1 MRIPSYQNQK
11 RRPDLEKRGHGT
23 MRALYIGR
31 FQPYHL
37 GHHAVIKEMASEAEE
52 VIICIGS
59 AQRSHE
65 LDNPFTAGERYL
77 MISKSLRAEGISNF
91 YIVPI
96 LDVNRNAV
104 WVSHVESLIPPVD
117 FVYAHNPLIERL
129 FTERGYEVRVPSL
142 FNRKDYSG
150 SEIRRRILTDG
161 DWESLVPQAVIDV
174 LQEINGIRRMKDLAR
189 SDAE

>member
-1 MRIPSYQNQK
+1 
-11 RRPDLEKRGHGT
+11 

-37 GHHAVIKEMASEAEE
+37 GHHVVLKEMASEADE

-77 MISKSLRAEGISNF
+77 MISKSLRDEGIFNF
-91 YIVPI
+91 YIVPV
-96 LDVNRNAV
+96 LDVNRNAI

-117 FVYAHNPLIERL
+117 VVFTNNPLIERL
-129 FTERGYEVRVPSL
+129 FKERGYKVRAPLL
-142 FNRKDYSG
+142 FNRKEYSG
-150 SEIRRRILTDG
+150 SEIRRRILKNEN
-161 DWESLVPQAVIDV
+161 WVSLVPQAVVDV
-174 LQEINGIRRMKDLAR
+174 IAEINGIKRMKALEQ

>member
-1 MRIPSYQNQK
+1 
-11 RRPDLEKRGHGT
+11 

-37 GHHAVIKEMASEAEE
+37 GHHAVIKEMVSDADE

-77 MISKSLRAEGISNF
+77 MISKSLRDEGIFNF

-96 LDVNRNAV
+96 LDVNWNAV

-117 FVYAHNPLIERL
+117 VVFAHNPLIERL
-129 FTERGYEVRVPSL
+129 FKERGYEVRAPFL
-142 FNRKDYSG
+142 FNRKEYSG
-150 SEIRRRILTDG
+150 REIRRRILNDES
-161 DWESLVPQAVIDV
+161 WEHLVPKAVVDV
-174 LQEINGIRRMKDLAR
+174 IKEIEGVRRLKDLEK
-189 SDAE
+189 SDTE

>member
-1 MRIPSYQNQK
+1 MLLDK
-11 RRPDLEKRGHGT
+11 GE

-37 GHHAVIKEMASEAEE
+37 GHHEIIKETASEADE
-52 VIICIGS
+52 VVICIGS

-65 LDNPFTAGERYL
+65 LENPFTAGERYL
-77 MISKSLRAEGISNF
+77 MISKSLRDEGISNF

-96 LDVNRNAV
+96 MDLNWNAV

-117 FVYAHNPLIERL
+117 VVLTNNPLIECL
-129 FTERGYEVRVPSL
+129 FKEQGYKVRVPSL
-142 FNRKDYSG
+142 IHRKEYSG
-150 SEIRRRILTDG
+150 SEIRRRILNNES
-161 DWESLVPQAVIDV
+161 WESLVPEAVVEVIA
-174 LQEINGIRRMKDLAR
+174 ERNGIIRMETLSR

>member
-1 MRIPSYQNQK
+1 
-11 RRPDLEKRGHGT
+11 

-37 GHHAVIKEMASEAEE
+37 GHHAVIKQIASEVDE

-65 LDNPFTAGERYL
+65 LENPFTAGERYL
-77 MISKSLRAEGISNF
+77 MISKSLREDNVLNF

-96 LDVNRNAV
+96 LDVNRNAI

-117 FVYAHNPLIERL
+117 VVYTNNPLIERL
-129 FTERGYEVRVPSL
+129 FKERSYKVQAPLL
-142 FNRKDYSG
+142 FNRKEYSG
-150 SEIRRRILTDG
+150 SEIRRRMLNKEN
-161 DWESLVPQAVIDV
+161 WEVLVPKAVVEVIK
-174 LQEINGIRRMKDLAR
+174 EIKGLSRMEYLSR
-189 SDAE
+189 SDA

>member
-1 MRIPSYQNQK
+1 MRYRCCRIFAESGNYK
-11 RRPDLEKRGHGT
+11 GV

-37 GHHAVIKEMASEAEE
+37 GHHAVIKEIASEADE

-77 MISKSLRAEGISNF
+77 MISKSLRDEGISNF

-96 LDVNRNAV
+96 LDVNWNAV
-104 WVSHVESLIPPVD
+104 WVSHVESLMPPVD
-117 FVYAHNPLIERL
+117 VVFTNNPLIGRL
-129 FTERGYEVRVPSL
+129 FGEKGYEVRAPSL
-142 FNRKDYSG
+142 FNRKEYSG
-150 SEIRRRILTDG
+150 TEIRRQMLNHEQWG
-161 DWESLVPQAVIDV
+161 VLVPKAVVEVVKEID
-174 LQEINGIRRMKDLAR
+174 GIRRMENLRR
-189 SDAE
+189 SDT

>member
-1 MRIPSYQNQK
+1 
-11 RRPDLEKRGHGT
+11 

-37 GHHAVIKEMASEAEE
+37 GHHAVITEMASEADE

-65 LDNPFTAGERYL
+65 LDNPFTAGERYM
-77 MISKSLRAEGISNF
+77 MISKSLRDESIFNF
-91 YIVPI
+91 YIVPV
-96 LDVNRNAV
+96 LDVNWNAV

-117 FVYAHNPLIERL
+117 VVLTNNPLIERL
-129 FTERGYEVRVPSL
+129 FKERGYKVRVPLL
-142 FNRKDYSG
+142 FNRKEYSG
-150 SEIRRRILTDG
+150 SEIRRRILNNER
-161 DWESLVPQAVIDV
+161 WESLVPQAVMDV
-174 LQEINGIRRMKDLAR
+174 IAEINGIKRMKALER

>member
-1 MRIPSYQNQK
+1 
-11 RRPDLEKRGHGT
+11 

-37 GHHAVIKEMASEAEE
+37 GHHAVLKEMASEADE

-65 LDNPFTAGERYL
+65 LDNPFTAGERYM
-77 MISKSLRAEGISNF
+77 MISKSLRDEGIFNF
-91 YIVPI
+91 YIVPV
-96 LDVNRNAV
+96 LDVNWNAV

-117 FVYAHNPLIERL
+117 VVFTNNPLIERL
-129 FTERGYEVRVPSL
+129 FEEQGYKVRAPLL
-142 FNRKDYSG
+142 FNRKEYSG
-150 SEIRRRILTDG
+150 SEIRRRILNDES
-161 DWESLVPQAVIDV
+161 WESLVPQAVVDV
-174 LQEINGIRRMKDLAR
+174 ITEINGLKRMKALER

>member
-1 MRIPSYQNQK
+1 
-11 RRPDLEKRGHGT
+11 

-37 GHHAVIKEMASEAEE
+37 GHHSVIKEMASEADE

-65 LDNPFTAGERYL
+65 LENPFTAGERYL
-77 MISKSLRAEGISNF
+77 MISKSLRDNGVFNF

-96 LDVNRNAV
+96 LDVNWNAV

-117 FVYAHNPLIERL
+117 VVYTNNPLIERL
-129 FTERGYEVRVPSL
+129 FKERDYKIRAPLL
-142 FNRKDYSG
+142 FNRKEYSG
-150 SEIRRRILTDG
+150 SEIRRRMLNNEGWKD
-161 DWESLVPQAVIDV
+161 LVPKAVAEVIK
-174 LQEINGIRRMKDLAR
+174 EIEGLKRMKDLGR
-189 SDAE
+189 SDTE

>member
-1 MRIPSYQNQK
+1 
-11 RRPDLEKRGHGT
+11 

-37 GHHAVIKEMASEAEE
+37 GHHSVIQEIASEADE

-65 LDNPFTAGERYL
+65 IENPFTAGERYL
-77 MISKSLRAEGISNF
+77 MISKSLRESDILNF

-96 LDVNRNAV
+96 LDVNWNAV

-117 FVYAHNPLIERL
+117 VVFTNNPLIGRL
-129 FTERGYEVRVPSL
+129 FQERGYKVRAPL
-142 FNRKDYSG
+142 MFNRKEYSG
-150 SEIRRRILTDG
+150 SEIRRRILKDKS
-161 DWESLVPQAVIDV
+161 WERLVPQAVIEV
-174 LQEINGIRRMKDLAR
+174 VREIDGLKRMKDLAR

>member
-1 MRIPSYQNQK
+1 
-11 RRPDLEKRGHGT
+11 

-37 GHHAVIKEMASEAEE
+37 GHHAVLKEMASEADE

-65 LDNPFTAGERYL
+65 LDNPFTAGERYM
-77 MISKSLRAEGISNF
+77 MISKSLRDEGIFNF
-91 YIVPI
+91 YIVPV
-96 LDVNRNAV
+96 LDVNWNAV

-117 FVYAHNPLIERL
+117 VVFTNNPLIERL
-129 FTERGYEVRVPSL
+129 FKEQGYKVRAPLL
-142 FNRKDYSG
+142 FNRKEYSG
-150 SEIRRRILTDG
+150 SEIRRRISINES
-161 DWESLVPQAVIDV
+161 WESLVPQAVVDV
-174 LQEINGIRRMKDLAR
+174 ITEINGLKRMKALER

>member
-1 MRIPSYQNQK
+1 
-11 RRPDLEKRGHGT
+11 

-37 GHHAVIKEMASEAEE
+37 GHHAVIKQIASEVDE

-65 LDNPFTAGERYL
+65 LENPFTAGERYL
-77 MISKSLRAEGISNF
+77 MISKSLREDNVLNF

-96 LDVNRNAV
+96 LDVNRNAI

-117 FVYAHNPLIERL
+117 VVYANNPLIERL
-129 FTERGYEVRVPSL
+129 FEERSYKVHAPIL
-142 FNRKDYSG
+142 FNRKEYSG
-150 SEIRRRILTDG
+150 SEIRKRMLNKENWAG
-161 DWESLVPQAVIDV
+161 LVPKAVVEVIK
-174 LQEINGIRRMKDLAR
+174 EIKGLSRMEYLSR
-189 SDAE
+189 SDT

>member
-1 MRIPSYQNQK
+1 
-11 RRPDLEKRGHGT
+11 

-37 GHHAVIKEMASEAEE
+37 GHHAVLKEMASEADE

-65 LDNPFTAGERYL
+65 LDNPFTAGERYM
-77 MISKSLRAEGISNF
+77 MISKSLRDEGIFNF
-91 YIVPI
+91 YIVPV
-96 LDVNRNAV
+96 LDVNWNAV

-117 FVYAHNPLIERL
+117 VVFTNNPLIERL
-129 FTERGYEVRVPSL
+129 FKEQGYKVRAPLL
-142 FNRKDYSG
+142 FNRKEYSG
-150 SEIRRRILTDG
+150 SEIRRRISNDES
-161 DWESLVPQAVIDV
+161 WEILVPQAVVDV
-174 LQEINGIRRMKDLAR
+174 ITEINGLKRMKALER

>member
-1 MRIPSYQNQK
+1 
-11 RRPDLEKRGHGT
+11 

-37 GHHAVIKEMASEAEE
+37 GHHAVLKEMASEADE

-65 LDNPFTAGERYL
+65 LDNPFTAGERYM
-77 MISKSLRAEGISNF
+77 MISKSLRDEGIFNF
-91 YIVPI
+91 YIVPV
-96 LDVNRNAV
+96 LDVNWNAV

-117 FVYAHNPLIERL
+117 VVFTNNPLIERL
-129 FTERGYEVRVPSL
+129 FEEQGYKVRAPPL
-142 FNRKDYSG
+142 FNRKEYSG
-150 SEIRRRILTDG
+150 SEIRRRISNDES
-161 DWESLVPQAVIDV
+161 WEILVPQAVVDV
-174 LQEINGIRRMKDLAR
+174 MTEINGLKRMKALER

>member
-1 MRIPSYQNQK
+1 
-11 RRPDLEKRGHGT
+11 

-37 GHHAVIKEMASEAEE
+37 GHHVVLKEMASEADE

-77 MISKSLRAEGISNF
+77 MISKSLRDEGIFNF
-91 YIVPI
+91 YIVPV
-96 LDVNRNAV
+96 LDVNRNAI

-117 FVYAHNPLIERL
+117 VVFTNNPLIERL
-129 FTERGYEVRVPSL
+129 FKERGYKVRAPLL
-142 FNRKDYSG
+142 FNRKEYSG
-150 SEIRRRILTDG
+150 SEIRRRILKNEN
-161 DWESLVPQAVIDV
+161 WVSLVPQAVVDV
-174 LQEINGIRRMKDLAR
+174 IAEINGIKRMKALER